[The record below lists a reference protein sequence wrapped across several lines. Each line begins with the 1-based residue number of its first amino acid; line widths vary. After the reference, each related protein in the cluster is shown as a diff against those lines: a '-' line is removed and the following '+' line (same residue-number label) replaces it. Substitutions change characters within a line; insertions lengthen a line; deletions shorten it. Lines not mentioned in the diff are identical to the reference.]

1 MSSYKQDLR
10 SFMVICD
17 SLLELDLDV
26 VKLTNEENRLI
37 QFYISTLAA
46 KFPAMAKQRN
56 PAS

>member
-1 MSSYKQDLR
+1 
-10 SFMVICD
+10 MVICD

-56 PAS
+56 PPS